1 MIINFPDWSPA
12 RSSSHRFVCSKCPL
26 DYAPNHAEIP
36 DEIFLFSG
44 TNIFVA
50 GSTCWMLAM
59 QVMSV
64 PFLCYQI
71 LSNPNCASKLFEASS
86 NFRLLNVNQAPFFD
100 DPKMTISR
108 LNNLKLDSTLWVQFI
123 SNSRTSDILFMPSYH
138 IISIIGFWQRT
149 GARYISTISTVACA
163 PHCRYISLVLVWVVS
178 SVFVQKTVSF
188 KADKIFYL
196 MYHDNGSIKVISTLQ
211 CGDTAAEWQSVWPP
225 KHQIQQQLSPG
236 RISHKRCIY
245 IQQTK

>member
-71 LSNPNCASKLFEASS
+71 LSNSNCASKLFEASS

-108 LNNLKLDSTLWVQFI
+108 LNNLKLDSTPWVQFI

-163 PHCRYISLVLVWVVS
+163 PHCRYISLVLVWVGS

-211 CGDTAAEWQSVWPP
+211 CGDTAAEWQCVWPP